1 MPEHIPTPKQVLSQA
16 EIKNQS
22 KEKTYIKTA
31 IMKALELLHRR
42 SWQIVGILV
51 VTVFIGL
58 LAGSFLPSHM
68 AVVAA
73 LTVFCIG
80 FWATAVVPEYWP
92 AFAFFLLAVVFEL
105 APAQTVFSG
114 FHSSTFWLLFSGL
127 ILGAS
132 IRYTGLGRRAA
143 VVLSSMLGAS
153 YFSVIVGV
161 VTFSLVLAF
170 ILPSAMGRIVLLVPI
185 VIALA
190 EHMDYR
196 TDSNGRTGMLMG
208 AAFGTCLPAFAI
220 LPANAPNMILAGMTE
235 TLYGEQLAYWD
246 YLLLHFPV
254 LGILK
259 AVFLIGLIL
268 WMFPDHAP
276 KTNTSNSQSSEG
288 EVVSSEE
295 HSSYQTHPYNQ
306 ERPSTKKDPSSQ
318 ERPSEQKNKSV
329 KNTDGMSQQEW
340 HLTLLIGLC
349 LVLWF
354 TDGLHHISP
363 GWIGLAAALYC
374 LWPGSKL
381 ISKNCLNEDI
391 KYAPLFFVAGIMGL
405 GAVISTSGLGE
416 VVVQSLSELAGF
428 STDQPFWNITALTI
442 ISTLVAMVTNLPSV
456 PAVMTPI
463 AENLSEITGLP
474 LVTVLMTQVLAF
486 SNVFLPYQA
495 PPLIT
500 AMQVGQLS
508 ARSVTRLCLALFACS
523 VLILTPLDLLW
534 WYFLGMV

>member
-1 MPEHIPTPKQVLSQA
+1 MPEHIPTPEQVISQA

-22 KEKTYIKTA
+22 KEKTYIKTP
-31 IMKALELLHRR
+31 ITKVLKLLHRR
-42 SWQIVGILV
+42 SWQIVGVLV

-92 AFAFFLLAVVFEL
+92 AFAFFLLAVVFEV
-105 APAQTVFSG
+105 APSQTVFSG

-246 YLLLHFPV
+246 YLLLHFPI

-276 KTNTSNSQSSEG
+276 KTNTSNNRSSEG
-288 EVVSSEE
+288 DAVS
-295 HSSYQTHPYNQ
+295 HQ
-306 ERPSTKKDPSSQ
+306 EGISSQ
-318 ERPSEQKNKSV
+318 ENLPEQNAKSV

-354 TDGLHHISP
+354 TDGFHHISP

-381 ISKNCLNEDI
+381 TSKHCLNEDI

-416 VVVQSLSELAGF
+416 IVVQSLSELAGF

-534 WYFLGMV
+534 WSFLGMV